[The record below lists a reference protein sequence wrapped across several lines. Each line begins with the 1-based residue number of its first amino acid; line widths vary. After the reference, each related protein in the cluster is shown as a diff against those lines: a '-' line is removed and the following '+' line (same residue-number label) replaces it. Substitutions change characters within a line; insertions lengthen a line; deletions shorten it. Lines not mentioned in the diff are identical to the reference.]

1 MIKAFKADPENKEL
15 SMINPKNI
23 NEKYSGGP
31 NLKANSPKGGAKN
44 INPIKLNVPAMKDPN
59 AEIPKATPALPCLAI

>member
-1 MIKAFKADPENKEL
+1 MIKAFNIDPEKTKL
-15 SMINPKNI
+15 RVINPKNI

-31 NLKANSPKGGAKN
+31 NLNANSPKGGAKN

-59 AEIPKATPALPCLAI
+59 AEMPNATPALPCLAI